1 MTFTL
6 LRAGLPNSIVA
17 AALAAMP
24 VVAIALTTPSAPQ
37 APVHGVNMVVV
48 TDGQQR
54 TNGDLA
60 TSD

>member
-17 AALAAMP
+17 AALAAVP
-24 VVAIALTTPSAPQ
+24 VVAIALTTPH
-37 APVHGVNMVVV
+37 APVPGVHMVVV
-48 TDGQQR
+48 SDGQPGA
-54 TNGDLA
+54 NGDRV

>member
-24 VVAIALTTPSAPQ
+24 VVAIALTTPP
-37 APVHGVNMVVV
+37 APVHGGHMAVVS
-48 TDGQQR
+48 DGQPGA
-54 TNGDLA
+54 NGDRA
-60 TSD
+60 TSN